1 MGAYRENAA
10 GEFEIYAHP
19 WKGWYE
25 LAIAGAIGAGAALLF
40 VLDDRLWSSFPAAV
54 AVGLG
59 FYAWRHLRRAW
70 SGRPMVTIGPS
81 GVRAGHT
88 GRTTDWEV
96 LERVE
101 LFVEMSVSRYAA
113 FHLRAA
119 APLGP
124 QGFNVGLSE
133 LATTEEEFV
142 GILRRF
148 FAGPIDGYKGELP
161 GRDDPIRRPSRRRR
175 FLRWAKLPAF
185 GLGLALIVILFLLWV
200 DP

>member
-1 MGAYRENAA
+1 VGAYRENAA

-88 GRTTDWEV
+88 GLTTDWEA

-124 QGFNVGLSE
+124 QGFNVDLSE
-133 LATTEEEFV
+133 LATTEQEFV

-148 FAGPIDGYKGELP
+148 FP
-161 GRDDPIRRPSRRRR
+161 GADRRLQGRATRTRRPDPASVAPAPLSALGEASRVRARIG
-175 FLRWAKLPAF
+175 P
-185 GLGLALIVILFLLWV
+185 GL
-200 DP
+200 